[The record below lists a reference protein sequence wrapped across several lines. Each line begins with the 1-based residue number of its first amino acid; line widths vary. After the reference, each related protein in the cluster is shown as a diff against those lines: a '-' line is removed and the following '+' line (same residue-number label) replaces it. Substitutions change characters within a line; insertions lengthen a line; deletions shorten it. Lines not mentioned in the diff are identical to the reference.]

1 MTMAKSCLLPIFVKN
16 VFIGTQTPSGLRT
29 VRAAFRLRPQ
39 SRVVV
44 TETVTAHKAEI
55 IFSLV
60 LYKENFAD
68 PWSMT
73 LA

>member
-1 MTMAKSCLLPIFVKN
+1 MFLSEHRHPVVCVL
-16 VFIGTQTPSGLRT
+16 SG
-29 VRAAFRLRPQ
+29 AAFRLRPQ

-44 TETVTAHKAEI
+44 TETVMAHKAEI

-68 PWSMT
+68 PWSMI